1 MKIIKSRIFKA
12 LVILFVIGF
21 ILGIISYFII
31 NNNDIDE
38 NIYNYFELIKQ
49 GNFNYL
55 KSLFNSII
63 LNNKWLFFIWISGI
77 LLISFILIPFIII
90 YKGISL
96 GIIFISLILTFKIKG
111 IILFILLLFPSVLIN
126 EIIYIFCG
134 YYSLNFSMKTYNSIK
149 KNKLI
154 NIKSF
159 YNNYFYIYIIFT
171 IVLIISSIIEIYVSS
186 NIIKNIL

>member
-31 NNNDIDE
+31 DNNDIDE
-38 NIYNYFELIKQ
+38 SIYNYFELIKQ

-55 KSLFNSII
+55 KSLLNSII
-63 LNNKWLFFIWISGI
+63 SNNKWLFFIWISGI
-77 LLISFILIPFIII
+77 LIISFISIPFIII

-126 EIIYIFCG
+126 EIIYIFCS
-134 YYSLNFSMKTYNSIK
+134 YYSLNFSMKIYNSIK

-171 IVLIISSIIEIYVSS
+171 IIIIISSIFEIYVSS
-186 NIIKNIL
+186 NLIKFVM

>member
-63 LNNKWLFFIWISGI
+63 SNNKWLLFIWISGI
-77 LLISFILIPFIII
+77 LLIYFILIPFIII
-90 YKGISL
+90 YKVISL
-96 GIIFISLILTFKIKG
+96 GIIFISLMLTFKIKG

>member
-96 GIIFISLILTFKIKG
+96 GIIFISLMLTFKIKG

>member
-31 NNNDIDE
+31 NSNDIDE

-96 GIIFISLILTFKIKG
+96 GIIFISLMLTFKIKG

>member
-1 MKIIKSRIFKA
+1 M
-12 LVILFVIGF
+12 
-21 ILGIISYFII
+21 
-31 NNNDIDE
+31 
-38 NIYNYFELIKQ
+38 
-49 GNFNYL
+49 
-55 KSLFNSII
+55 
-63 LNNKWLFFIWISGI
+63 
-77 LLISFILIPFIII
+77 
-90 YKGISL
+90 
-96 GIIFISLILTFKIKG
+96 LTFKIKG